1 MQRLVQMEGQSVAR
15 KLRTKSNTMELNL
28 WSRLPLA
35 ISLSSV
41 VFVQSEVGGASLN
54 GTVTDPSGAVIN
66 GAKLTVTNSGAGL
79 ARTLSTS
86 GEGLWRRP
94 IPLPPH
100 STDCGAV

>member
-28 WSRLPLA
+28 WSRLSLA

-41 VFVQSEVGGASLN
+41 VFAQSEVGGASLN

-66 GAKLTVTNSGAGL
+66 GAKLTVTNSGAASPAL
-79 ARTLSTS
+79 
-86 GEGLWRRP
+86 
-94 IPLPPH
+94 
-100 STDCGAV
+100 